1 MSFLGTISNTF
12 NNRVTNKPLEE
23 TVAELKTDI
32 VSKERQLQAKTEQ
45 LQERN
50 EYILQLEEQLRRVE
64 ATNQIPIPPE
74 SSNEQQRIE
83 TVNAKDEN
91 ARNTHHS
98 PQLPLPDNIP
108 HQEELTYPK
117 FPAPQL
123 QKKTSL
129 DIFKPALFAR
139 FKPYSPI
146 NKDLP
151 RIQQNP
157 NEGVEEYFCRVQK
170 LATDSNMDELVVTEL
185 AKDGLHERLR
195 ELVKNQRPTTLGEL
209 MEQAILAEQAI
220 NIKRSTSNIIPDAE
234 SRTKSD
240 VDALLVAATLVAMM
254 NIMPANAAQQ
264 KQDQKVDAVYSSRP
278 HHHRSSNNQWP
289 RSIGPILRCGGKS

>member
-1 MSFLGTISNTF
+1 MSFLGTISNTV

-64 ATNQIPIPPE
+64 ATNQIAIPPE

-83 TVNAKDEN
+83 TVNDEDEN

-98 PQLPLPDNIP
+98 HRLPLPDNIP
-108 HQEELTYPK
+108 HHEELT
-117 FPAPQL
+117 
-123 QKKTSL
+123 
-129 DIFKPALFAR
+129 
-139 FKPYSPI
+139 
-146 NKDLP
+146 
-151 RIQQNP
+151 
-157 NEGVEEYFCRVQK
+157 
-170 LATDSNMDELVVTEL
+170 
-185 AKDGLHERLR
+185 
-195 ELVKNQRPTTLGEL
+195 
-209 MEQAILAEQAI
+209 I

-254 NIMPANAAQQ
+254 NIMPANAA
-264 KQDQKVDAVYSSRP
+264 KKVDAVYSSRP
-278 HHHRSSNNQWP
+278 HHQRSSNNQWP